1 VSRSL
6 AAVWFHR
13 LPIEKRSSVKTIKAG
28 IIGTGFIGPAHVEAA
43 RRLGFVQMIALCEA
57 NDELARTKAAAL
69 SIPKSYGSV
78 DAFLADKDVEVVHNC
93 TPNHVHFD
101 ISKKIMAAGK
111 HVISEKPLAMT
122 TTESKQLV
130 ALAAKAGVV
139 NAIDFNY
146 RYYPL
151 VQEAK
156 AMVESGRLGEL
167 FHVTGS
173 YTQDWLYLA
182 TDWNWRLV
190 PEFSGQSRAVA
201 DIGSH
206 WCDCIQFITGHKI
219 VNVCADFATIHRN
232 RMKPKHEVET
242 YSGKMLQPS
251 DYEAVPIHTED
262 YASVLLDF
270 SNGARGSFTVSQC
283 FAGRKNRLFYEL
295 SGSKCSVVWD
305 QERPNEMWIG
315 YREKANELLMK
326 DPSLLSPR
334 ARAYAH
340 YPGGHP
346 EAYPDGLKNFLLRVY
361 SYLAGAST
369 DVDFST
375 FQDGHDELAICE
387 AILASARAKAW
398 QPVTY

>member
-1 VSRSL
+1 M
-6 AAVWFHR
+6 
-13 LPIEKRSSVKTIKAG
+13 KTIKAA

-43 RRLGFVQMIALCEA
+43 RRLGFVEMIALCEA
-57 NDELARTKAAAL
+57 NDDLARAKAAAL
-69 SIPKSYGSV
+69 FIPKAYGSV
-78 DAFLADKDVEVVHNC
+78 DALLADQDVEVVHNC
-93 TPNHVHFD
+93 TPNHVHFE

-122 TTESKQLV
+122 TGQSKELV

-156 AMVESGRLGEL
+156 ARVESGAFGDL

-173 YTQDWLYLA
+173 YTQDWLYLN

-190 PEFSGQSRAVA
+190 PEFSGDTRAIG

-206 WCDCIQFITGHKI
+206 WCDCIQFITGRKI
-219 VNVCADFATIHRN
+219 AKVCADFATVHTN
-232 RMKPKHEVET
+232 RMKPKQEVET
-242 YSGKMLQPS
+242 YSGKMLEPS
-251 DYEAVPIHTED
+251 DYEAAPIHTED
-262 YASVLLDF
+262 YASVLLEFDD
-270 SNGARGSFTVSQC
+270 GARGSFTVSQVA
-283 FAGRKNRLFYEL
+283 AGRKNRLFYEMA
-295 SGSKCSVVWD
+295 GSKCSLAWD

-315 YREKANELLMK
+315 YREKANEVLIK

-346 EAYPDGLKNFLLRVY
+346 EAYPDGLKNFMLRVY
-361 SYLAGAST
+361 SYIAGTSKEI
-369 DVDFST
+369 DFST
-375 FQDGHDELAICE
+375 FQDGHDELAIGE
-387 AILASARAKAW
+387 AVLASARSKTW
-398 QPVTY
+398 QSVVY

>member
-1 VSRSL
+1 M
-6 AAVWFHR
+6 
-13 LPIEKRSSVKTIKAG
+13 KTIKAG

-43 RRLGFVQMIALCEA
+43 RRLGFVHMMALCEA
-57 NDELARTKAAAL
+57 NDELARTKADAL
-69 SIPKSYGSV
+69 SIPRAYGNV

-111 HVISEKPLAMT
+111 HVISEKPLAMNT
-122 TTESKQLV
+122 NESAELV
-130 ALAAKAGVV
+130 ELAAKAGVV

-156 AMVESGRLGEL
+156 SMVESGKLGDL
-167 FHVTGS
+167 FHATGS

-190 PEFSGQSRAVA
+190 PQFSGQSRAVA

-206 WCDCIQFITGHKI
+206 WCDCVQFITGLKI
-219 VNVCADFATIHRN
+219 AKVCADFATIHQK

-242 YSGKMLQPS
+242 YSGKMLQAS

-262 YASVLLDF
+262 YASVLLEF
-270 SNGARGSFTVSQC
+270 NSGARGSFTVSQC
-283 FAGRKNRLFYEL
+283 FAGRKNRMFYEL

-361 SYLAGAST
+361 SYIAGASKEM
-369 DVDFST
+369 DFST

-387 AILASARAKAW
+387 AVLASAKSKAW
-398 QPVTY
+398 QPVKY

>member
-1 VSRSL
+1 M
-6 AAVWFHR
+6 
-13 LPIEKRSSVKTIKAG
+13 KTVKAG

-43 RRLGFVQMIALCEA
+43 RRLGFVEMVALCEA
-57 NDELARTKAAAL
+57 GDELAKSKAAKL
-69 SIPKSYGSV
+69 HIPKAYGSV
-78 DAFLADKDVEVVHNC
+78 KEFLADKEIEVVHNC
-93 TPNHVHFD
+93 TPNHLHFD
-101 ISKKIMAAGK
+101 ISKQILAAGK
-111 HVISEKPLAMT
+111 HIISEKPLAMT
-122 TTESKQLV
+122 TDESKQLV
-130 ALAAKAGVV
+130 QLARKAGVV

-156 AMVESGRLGEL
+156 AMVASGKLGEI
-167 FHVTGS
+167 FHANGS
-173 YTQDWLYLA
+173 YTQDWLYLQ

-190 PEFSGQSRAVA
+190 PQFSGKSRAVA
-201 DIGSH
+201 DVGSH
-206 WCDCIQFITGHKI
+206 WCDCIQFITGRQIRK
-219 VNVCADFATIHRN
+219 VFADLRTIHKT
-232 RMKPKHEVET
+232 RMKPKKEVET

-251 DYEAVPIHTED
+251 DYEPVNINTED
-262 YASVLLDF
+262 YANVLFEFD
-270 SNGARGSFTVSQC
+270 NGAGGSFTVSQC

-326 DPSLLSPR
+326 DPSLLSER

-361 SYLAGAST
+361 SYVAGLSKEI
-369 DVDFST
+369 DFST
-375 FQDGHDELAICE
+375 FEDGHNELAICD
-387 AILASARAKAW
+387 AVLASAQGSRW
-398 QPVTY
+398 EEVRY

>member
-1 VSRSL
+1 M
-6 AAVWFHR
+6 
-13 LPIEKRSSVKTIKAG
+13 KTIKAG

-43 RRLGFVQMIALCEA
+43 RRLGFVHMMALCEA
-57 NDELARTKAAAL
+57 NDELARTKADAL
-69 SIPKSYGSV
+69 SIPRAYGNV

-101 ISKKIMAAGK
+101 ISKKIMGAGK
-111 HVISEKPLAMT
+111 HVISEKPLAMNT
-122 TTESKQLV
+122 NESAELV
-130 ALAAKAGVV
+130 ELAAKAGVV

-156 AMVESGRLGEL
+156 SMVESGQLGDL
-167 FHVTGS
+167 FHATGS

-190 PEFSGQSRAVA
+190 PQFSGQSRAVA

-206 WCDCIQFITGHKI
+206 WCDCVQFITGLKI
-219 VNVCADFATIHRN
+219 AKVCADFATIHQQ
-232 RMKPKHEVET
+232 RMKPKQEVET
-242 YSGKMLQPS
+242 YSGKMLQAS

-262 YASVLLDF
+262 YASVLLEF
-270 SNGARGSFTVSQC
+270 NSGARGSFTVSQC
-283 FAGRKNRLFYEL
+283 FAGRKNRMFYEL

-361 SYLAGAST
+361 SYIAGASKGM
-369 DVDFST
+369 DFST

-387 AILASARAKAW
+387 AVLASAKSKAW
-398 QPVTY
+398 QPVKY